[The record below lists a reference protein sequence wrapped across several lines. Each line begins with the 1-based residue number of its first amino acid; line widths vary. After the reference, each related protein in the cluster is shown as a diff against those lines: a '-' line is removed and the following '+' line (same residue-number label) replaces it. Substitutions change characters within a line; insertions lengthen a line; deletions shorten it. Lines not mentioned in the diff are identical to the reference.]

1 MRRGRFELG
10 ILESCS
16 AGAGRAVSEAG
27 SQGAHGQAVPT
38 SMPASFVFRSSPSP
52 VYSRTAGGQAEEA
65 LVPGPP
71 GSAALAGTWLQV
83 THGLP
88 YSHPS
93 QAG

>member
-38 SMPASFVFRSSPSP
+38 SMPASFIFHSSPSP
-52 VYSRTAGGQAEEA
+52 ASSQTAGGQAADA

-83 THGLP
+83 TQCLP
-88 YSHPS
+88 HSRAS